1 MRYLHST
8 VDGMVGLGGECRGSQ
23 LSGRTVVPHCCIP
36 RELEYVSDGRGDGE
50 ERLTAAETGHP
61 A

>member
-1 MRYLHST
+1 
-8 VDGMVGLGGECRGSQ
+8 MVGLGGERRGSQ
-23 LSGRTVVPHCCIP
+23 LSGWMVVPHCCVP
-36 RELEYVSDGRGDGE
+36 RELEYVSDGQGDGE